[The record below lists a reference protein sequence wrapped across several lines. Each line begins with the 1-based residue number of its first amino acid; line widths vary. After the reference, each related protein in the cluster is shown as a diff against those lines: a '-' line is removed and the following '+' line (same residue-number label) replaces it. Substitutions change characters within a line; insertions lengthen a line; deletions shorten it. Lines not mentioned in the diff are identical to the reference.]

1 MMLSRAIRILPLLP
15 MLLLA
20 QPAQD
25 PAALGRKALDLLL
38 AGNYPELSKMFTAEM
53 KKAIPDDALGK
64 IGAQIKSWGAVE
76 KIGDPTPRKVGPN
89 TIEDFPV
96 KAATQN
102 VILRFN
108 IDRDGLVAGMFFL
121 PGEVA
126 WNRPAYSKP
135 DSFRERDVTVG
146 EGQWKLPATL
156 TVPAGQGPFPAI
168 VLVHGSGPNDRD
180 ETVGGTKVF
189 KDLAEG
195 LASRGVVVLRYE
207 KRTRQ
212 YSAAMAGLASFT
224 VEEETVEDAV
234 KGAALLRAQPEVN
247 PKRVFVLGHSLGG
260 YLAPRIAE
268 EDGKLAGLVVL
279 AGAVRPMEDA
289 VVDQAEYLGVS
300 ADNLKTV
307 KAVAAKIKSLEPGD
321 EDSPPVMGAPV
332 AYWLDLK
339 GYDPAALA
347 KKLALPMLILQG
359 ERDFQVTMKDFALWK
374 AAVGANKAV
383 TMRAYPALNHLF
395 VAGEGK
401 GTEAEYRKPGHV
413 APEVIDDIAKFV
425 SPVGAPGNSPKA
437 LSARWSLC
445 QRPQGRANRLPLH
458 RLPRLQ
464 RPNLR
469 LQVRHQ
475 LAQLLRPPGERRER
489 AEVHRDHL
497 ARAKQF
503 ARQRGLARAHGE
515 QVADRQN
522 RQLRMVE
529 LFDQVHVRKHVGIAG
544 EIERAAIGE
553 VQHVTRRL
561 AAVDDLAVVQNPAA
575 MHRVGHGHR
584 RLAHFLRAALVHGPD
599 VGHALGLS
607 QLQVSKIATT
617 SGENRCASGI
627 ASCMWS

>member
-1 MMLSRAIRILPLLP
+1 

-53 KKAIPDDALGK
+53 KKAISDDALGK
-64 IGAQIKSWGAVE
+64 IGTQIKSWGAVE

-224 VEEETVEDAV
+224 VEDEAVEDAV

-247 PKRVFVLGHSLGG
+247 PTRVFVLGHSLGG

-268 EDGKLAGLVVL
+268 EDGKLAGLVIL
-279 AGAVRPMEDA
+279 AGAARPMEDA

-307 KAVAAKIKSLEPGD
+307 KAVAAKIKTLEPGD
-321 EDSPPVMGAPV
+321 EDSPPIMGAPV

-339 GYDPAALA
+339 GYDAAALA

-359 ERDFQVTMKDFALWK
+359 DRDFQVTMKDFALWK

-401 GTEAEYRKPGHV
+401 STEAEYRKPGHV

-425 SPVGAPGNSPKA
+425 AP
-437 LSARWSLC
+437 
-445 QRPQGRANRLPLH
+445 
-458 RLPRLQ
+458 
-464 RPNLR
+464 
-469 LQVRHQ
+469 
-475 LAQLLRPPGERRER
+475 
-489 AEVHRDHL
+489 
-497 ARAKQF
+497 
-503 ARQRGLARAHGE
+503 
-515 QVADRQN
+515 
-522 RQLRMVE
+522 
-529 LFDQVHVRKHVGIAG
+529 
-544 EIERAAIGE
+544 
-553 VQHVTRRL
+553 
-561 AAVDDLAVVQNPAA
+561 
-575 MHRVGHGHR
+575 
-584 RLAHFLRAALVHGPD
+584 
-599 VGHALGLS
+599 
-607 QLQVSKIATT
+607 
-617 SGENRCASGI
+617 
-627 ASCMWS
+627 